1 MQMYISGDFPASP
14 FSSIIG
20 LARSGRALL
29 SVQDQNGRYE
39 GTLSTSQSLPAWKE
53 EVAAKLT
60 EHRSRRK
67 LSPELQG
74 RLAELEPSFTPA
86 PRPPA
91 ASRIAARVAERY
103 SKAPSYREMLEQEAA
118 QAPARLVTRS
128 TEAPRQRAAQPEP
141 EPSLFEASAA
151 EVAESIAEPAAAKPR
166 ARVTRWAEFEPSPVP
181 EFFSGSIAA
190 PQEAEIAPTIT
201 TQPDPSPIPP
211 TPAADAIAP
220 MLFAEPEPIAEPEAQ
235 PEPEEDPTLSLLA
248 ELASQPVEPTQPLP
262 ARIIEFPR
270 ELVASRKARPRQEQS
285 PEYTAE
291 EQQSQLR
298 IFEAEPVATTVAE
311 PEPQIEAAPSVETAP
326 AIESHIAPPPSTPQ
340 RNPIRLDEEPVAAPA
355 SFFDAIEVTPQA
367 TSMLLDP
374 PIYTANL
381 EDRLMAGIVDVCLV
395 GAGFLMFVTAFVA
408 CTTHIPTG
416 KIALIGAAG
425 ALLTL
430 FVVYQYLF
438 LNFAEA
444 TPGMRY
450 AKIALCTFD
459 DENPTRQATR
469 SRIGFLLLSALP
481 LGLGFLWSLF
491 DEDRLGWHDRITRT
505 YQRSYREE

>member
-1 MQMYISGDFPASP
+1 M
-14 FSSIIG
+14 
-20 LARSGRALL
+20 
-29 SVQDQNGRYE
+29 
-39 GTLSTSQSLPAWKE
+39 STSQSLPAWKE

-74 RLAELEPSFTPA
+74 RLAELEPSFSSA
-86 PRPPA
+86 QRQPA

-118 QAPARLVTRS
+118 QAPARLVTRAA
-128 TEAPRQRAAQPEP
+128 EAPAQHAAQPDP
-141 EPSLFEASAA
+141 EPSLFEASPAPA
-151 EVAESIAEPAAAKPR
+151 AESIAEPAAAEPR

-181 EFFSGSIAA
+181 EFFSGPVAA
-190 PQEAEIAPTIT
+190 PQEAEIAPEIT
-201 TQPDPSPIPP
+201 AQPHPSPIPP
-211 TPAADAIAP
+211 APEAYAIAP
-220 MLFAEPEPIAEPEAQ
+220 TLFAEPEPIVEAPVE

-248 ELASQPVEPTQPLP
+248 ELASQPLEPTQPLP

-270 ELVASRKARPRQEQS
+270 ELVAPRKARPRQERG
-285 PEYTAE
+285 PEYETE
-291 EQQSQLR
+291 EQLSQLR
-298 IFEAEPVATTVAE
+298 IFEAEPAAAATV
-311 PEPQIEAAPSVETAP
+311 TAP
-326 AIESHIAPPPSTPQ
+326 EQQPQTTPDVDPTPAVKTQIAPPPSAPD
-340 RNPIRLDEEPVAAPA
+340 RNAIRLDEEPATAPA
-355 SFFDAIEVTPQA
+355 SFLDAIEVAPEA
-367 TSMLLDP
+367 SSLLLDP

-381 EDRLMAGIVDVCLV
+381 EDRLMAGIVDICLV
-395 GAGFLMFVTAFVA
+395 GAGFLMFVAAFAA
-408 CTTHIPTG
+408 CTPHIPTG
-416 KIALIGAAG
+416 KIALIGASG
-425 ALLTL
+425 ALLAL

-438 LNFAEA
+438 LNFGEA

-459 DENPTRQATR
+459 DENPTRQAMR

-491 DEDRLGWHDRITRT
+491 DEERLGWHDRITRT